1 MSSSPAAALEI
12 RVIRGAPAQSAR
24 RWAAVFHEA
33 FGAMLTFWPALPRDR
48 ARALWVVAH
57 TVDPAC
63 VYLALDADGGV
74 CGVAFAGRRLL
85 RADREAL
92 GRVYGRW
99 GAAWR
104 TACLRPAGAGAASG
118 DRRDVELDGFAV
130 APEHR
135 GAGIGSAM
143 LSRIIAEARRDGAPG
158 VSLVVGETSP
168 ARRLYERFGFSA
180 GRRIPVLFFAS
191 RVGYARLVR
200 MRLDLTLPK
209 GEPS

>member
-1 MSSSPAAALEI
+1 MSTSSAATPEV
-12 RVIRGAPAQSAR
+12 RVIRGAPARSAR
-24 RWAAVFHEA
+24 QWAAVFYEA
-33 FGAMLTFWPALPRDR
+33 FEAMLTFWPALPRNR

-63 VYLALDADGGV
+63 VYLALDAHGGV

-104 TACLRPAGAGAASG
+104 TAVLGRAGAGATPG
-118 DRRDVELDGFAV
+118 GGRDVELDGFAV
-130 APEHR
+130 APELR
-135 GAGIGSAM
+135 GAGVGSAM
-143 LSRIIAEARRDGAPG
+143 LSRVIDDARRAGAPG